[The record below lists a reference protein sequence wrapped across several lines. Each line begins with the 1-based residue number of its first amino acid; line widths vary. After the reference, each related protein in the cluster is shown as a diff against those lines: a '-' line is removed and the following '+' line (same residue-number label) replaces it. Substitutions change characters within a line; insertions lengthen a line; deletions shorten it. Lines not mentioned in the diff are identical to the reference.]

1 MRAWIA
7 RAAVAAIA
15 VVSTALGSGCKGSQS
30 ETTAAPRSDAT
41 AASPAS
47 PAAPDPATQVLARV
61 GDRTITLADYTAAL
75 QHMDQFDRLRFQ
87 APDRRKELLHEMIDV
102 MLLADE
108 ARARGYDKDPQAEE
122 EVRQIL
128 RDAVRA
134 KARRTAPAPADIPA
148 AEVADYYQAH
158 KADFHDPERRR
169 VSAIVL
175 ASAGA
180 AAQALDA
187 AKAAKDG
194 AAWGDLVRTRSVD
207 PQARSGAPADL
218 AGDLGFVNPPGDTH
232 PPNPRVP
239 EEVRAAVFE
248 VEHVGDVLPRV
259 VKGTGP
265 DGKTL
270 FYVVK
275 LASKSDGHDR
285 SLQDA
290 ERSIRVKL
298 AQDKADQAEA
308 KLMVDLRK
316 QYPVEIDEAALAQVR
331 VAPPRDAGAP

>member
-7 RAAVAAIA
+7 RAAVAAVA
-15 VVSTALGSGCKGSQS
+15 AALASGCKGSQS
-30 ETTAAPRSDAT
+30 ETTAAPRTDAT
-41 AASPAS
+41 AASPAG
-47 PAAPDPATQVLARV
+47 PDPATQVLARV

-108 ARARGYDKDPQAEE
+108 ARERGYDKDPQAEE

-134 KARRTAPAPADIPA
+134 KARRTAPAPADVPA

-158 KADFHDPERRR
+158 KTDFHDPERRR

-175 ASAGA
+175 ASASA

-194 AAWGDLVRTRSVD
+194 AAWGELVRTRSID

-232 PPNPRVP
+232 PANPRVP

-259 VKGTGP
+259 VKGTA

-331 VAPPRDAGAP
+331 VAPPRDDAGLP

>member
-7 RAAVAAIA
+7 RAAV
-15 VVSTALGSGCKGSQS
+15 VTSLGALASGCKGSQGENS
-30 ETTAAPRSDAT
+30 AAPRADAT
-41 AASPAS
+41 AAAPS
-47 PAAPDPATQVLARV
+47 APDPASQVLARV
-61 GDRTITLADYTAAL
+61 GDRTITLADYIAAL
-75 QHMDQFDRLRFQ
+75 QHMVPFDRLRFQ

-108 ARARGYDKDPQAEE
+108 ARERGYDKDPEAEE

-128 RDAVRA
+128 RDAVRE

-148 AEVADYYQAH
+148 TEVADYYQAH

-175 ASAGA
+175 ASAAA

-194 AAWGDLVRTRSVD
+194 AAWGELVRARSVD
-207 PQARSGAPADL
+207 PQARNGAPLDL
-218 AGDLGFVNPPGDTH
+218 AGDLGFVNPPGDAH
-232 PPNPRVP
+232 PANPRVP

-259 VKGTGP
+259 VKGAAN
-265 DGKTL
+265 GKTL

-275 LASKSDGHDR
+275 LASKSDAHDR

-298 AQDKADQAEA
+298 AQDKADQAETQ
-308 KLMVDLRK
+308 LMAELRK
-316 QYPVEIDEAALAQVR
+316 QYPVQIDEAALAQVR
-331 VAPPRDAGAP
+331 VAPPRDDAGIP

>member
-7 RAAVAAIA
+7 RAAV
-15 VVSTALGSGCKGSQS
+15 VTSLGALAWGCNGSRGES
-30 ETTAAPRSDAT
+30 TAAPRADAT
-41 AASPAS
+41 AAAS
-47 PAAPDPATQVLARV
+47 TAPDPASQVLARV

-75 QHMDQFDRLRFQ
+75 QHMDPFDRLRFQ

-108 ARARGYDKDPQAEE
+108 ARERGYDKDPQAEE

-128 RDAVRA
+128 RDAVRE

-148 AEVADYYQAH
+148 TEVADYFQAH

-175 ASAGA
+175 ASPAA

-187 AKAAKDG
+187 AKNAKDG
-194 AAWGDLVRTRSVD
+194 AAWGEIVRTRSVD
-207 PQARSGAPADL
+207 PQARNGAPADL

-232 PPNPRVP
+232 PANPRVP
-239 EEVRAAVFE
+239 EEVRAGVFE

-259 VKGTGP
+259 VKGTGT

-298 AQDKADQAEA
+298 AQNELHAREA
-308 KLMVDLRK
+308 ALIENLRK
-316 QYPVEIDEAALAQVR
+316 EFPPTIDEAALSQVR
-331 VAPPRDAGAP
+331 VRDLDAGH

>member
-7 RAAVAAIA
+7 RAAV
-15 VVSTALGSGCKGSQS
+15 VTSLGALTWGCKGSQGES
-30 ETTAAPRSDAT
+30 TAAPRADAT
-41 AASPAS
+41 AAAS
-47 PAAPDPATQVLARV
+47 SAPDPASQVLARV

-75 QHMDQFDRLRFQ
+75 QHMDEFDRLRFQ

-108 ARARGYDKDPQAEE
+108 ARQRGYDKDPQAEE
-122 EVRQIL
+122 EMRQIL
-128 RDAVRA
+128 RDAVRE
-134 KARRTAPAPADIPA
+134 KARRTAPAPADISA

-180 AAQALDA
+180 AAQALEA

-194 AAWGDLVRTRSVD
+194 TAWGELVRSRSVD
-207 PQARSGAPADL
+207 PQAHNGAPADL
-218 AGDLGFVNPPGDTH
+218 AGDLGFVNPPGDPH
-232 PPNPRVP
+232 PANPRVP

-259 VKGTGP
+259 VKGAT

-275 LASKSDGHDR
+275 LASKSDAHDR

-308 KLMVDLRK
+308 RLMVDLRK
-316 QYPVEIDEAALAQVR
+316 QYPVTIDEAALAQVR
-331 VAPPRDAGAP
+331 VAPPRDDAGNP